1 MENKSLVKNGMACV
15 MREAKAKFKRA
26 IVMEEVEEEEEKLPS
41 TDRMNNVM
49 SQLHTMHKTEK
60 LFPRLYTKTALLM
73 FVPKSKSVY

>member
-49 SQLHTMHKTEK
+49 S
-60 LFPRLYTKTALLM
+60 
-73 FVPKSKSVY
+73 